1 MEPEKSLAQSFEE
14 LRTDLKGFI
23 ETRYEIL
30 RAELSSGLKKAQ
42 AAAVMFVAAALFG
55 VVGLIL
61 LGFCVSLAIGLG
73 FGAFSNQVGLVWG
86 FLITG
91 GGSLIL
97 AGILAS
103 AGRARLK
110 TADLVPERTLRVL
123 QRDQQALQQQ
133 QGGRYVE
140 SERTPEHSPERTEPE
155 RAPER
160 RRA

>member
-1 MEPEKSLAQSFEE
+1 VQSFED
-14 LRTDLKGFI
+14 LRNDLKGFI

-30 RAELSSGLKKAQ
+30 RAELSGGIKRATG
-42 AAAVMFVAAALFG
+42 AAAMFVAAGLFG

-61 LGFCVSLAIGLG
+61 LGFCIALAIGLG
-73 FGAFSNQVGLVWG
+73 FGAFTNQIGLVWG

-91 GGSLIL
+91 FCNLIL

-103 AGRARLK
+103 VGKARLK
-110 TADLVPERTLRVL
+110 AANLMPERTLRVL

-133 QGGRYVE
+133 QGGHYVE
-140 SERTPEHSPERTEPE
+140 SERTPEREPE
-155 RAPER
+155 RQPER

>member
-1 MEPEKSLAQSFEE
+1 MMEPEKSLAQSFEE

-30 RAELSSGLKKAQ
+30 RAEVSSAIRKAQ

-73 FGAFSNQVGLVWG
+73 FGAFTNQVGLIWG

-97 AGILAS
+97 AAILAS
-103 AGRARLK
+103 AGKARLK
-110 TADLVPERTLRVL
+110 TADLIPERTLRVL

-133 QGGRYVE
+133 QGGRNVE
-140 SERTPEHSPERTEPE
+140 SERTPERTEPE